1 MDEPLISLRGIRK
14 SFDDTQV
21 LKGLDLDV
29 AQGEFLTL
37 LGPSGCGKTTTLR
50 VLAGLERPDAGR
62 IFLNGEDITALP
74 PEKRPLNTV
83 FQNYALFPHL
93 NVEKNI
99 AYGLK
104 MTGCKRDEIA
114 GRVEEMLD
122 LMRLSGFEKRMP
134 SQLSGGQRQRV
145 AIARALVNEPS
156 ILFADEPTG
165 NLDTESGE
173 SILALDEPLGA
184 LDLQLRRQMQTE
196 LKDIQGRLKI
206 AVIYITH
213 DQEEALN
220 MSDRIALMRDGNFV
234 QIGTPQELY
243 DKPRT
248 TFAAQFIGQT
258 NLLHGV
264 LTAKKG
270 SKSVMEAGGLSIP
283 CVADE
288 RFSVG
293 DPVCLSVRTERL
305 HFSLQPENT
314 VFLSGKLVACRYV
327 GGVERAQIEL
337 PTGQTLV
344 SQRQVERPSG
354 IEPGKVVHLSWDA
367 ALAPLTPDEEAW

>member
-50 VLAGLERPDAGR
+50 VLAGLEQPDAGH
-62 IFLNGEDITALP
+62 IFLNGEDIAALP

-104 MTGCKRDEIA
+104 TAHYARAEIA
-114 GRVEEMLD
+114 ERVGEMLD
-122 LMRLSGFEKRMP
+122 MMRLDGFEKRMP

-145 AIARALVNEPS
+145 AIARALVLSPM
-156 ILFADEPTG
+156 L
-165 NLDTESGE
+165 L
-173 SILALDEPLGA
+173 LLDEPLGA

-196 LKDIQGRLKI
+196 LKDIQRRLRI
-206 AVIYITH
+206 AFIYITH

-234 QIGTPQELY
+234 QVGTPQELY
-243 DKPRT
+243 EKPLT

-258 NLLHGV
+258 NLLRGV
-264 LTAKKG
+264 LTARKG
-270 SKSVMEAGGLSIP
+270 SRSMMETGGLSVP
-283 CVADE
+283 CVSDE
-288 RFSVG
+288 RFAVG

-305 HFSLQPENT
+305 HFSLETDKNA
-314 VFLSGKLVACRYV
+314 FLSGTLKSCRFV
-327 GGVERAQIEL
+327 GGVERAEIEL
-337 PTGQTLV
+337 PTGQKLV
-344 SQRQVERPSG
+344 SQRQTERACG
-354 IEPGKVVHLSWDA
+354 IEPGALVRLSWDT

>member
-145 AIARALVNEPS
+145 AIARALVLSPE
-156 ILFADEPTG
+156 L
-165 NLDTESGE
+165 L
-173 SILALDEPLGA
+173 LLDEPLGA

-206 AVIYITH
+206 AFIYITH